1 MKKQC
6 WMIFVLLF
14 LLGCATPG
22 QKFITISYT
31 ADHEK
36 TQTGAVGLAPFK
48 DNRTDRNGG
57 YVGYRVLMDK
67 SQETYFVQG
76 MNLADTLNTSVGDY
90 FKQTGFEVIPMAPW
104 ELSPQGVKESIGGF
118 EQIVAGRINKF
129 ECRAKK
135 MGATT
140 DMVLEIDLTLFI
152 GKKSNG
158 SSSNELKTIPV
169 SLTLE
174 RTEMTFTPGKLEHF
188 VNQSM
193 EEVLQKALQQ

>member
-1 MKKQC
+1 MKQQ
-6 WMIFVLLF
+6 WWILFILFF

-22 QKFITISYT
+22 QKFINIAYK

-36 TQTGAVGLAPFK
+36 TQAGAIGIAPFIDK
-48 DNRTDRNGG
+48 RADRDGG
-57 YVGYRVLMDK
+57 YVGYRLLMDN

-76 MNLADTLNTSVGDY
+76 MNLADSLKKSVGDY
-90 FKQTGFEVIPMAPW
+90 FEKNGFTTTSIDPW
-104 ELSPQGVKESIGGF
+104 ELSLNGVMDAGGEF
-118 EQIVAGRINKF
+118 KQVVAGQINKF

-135 MGATT
+135 GATT

-152 GKKSNG
+152 GKKSGN
-158 SSSNELKTIPV
+158 NEFKTIPV

-174 RTEMTFTPGKLEHF
+174 RTEMTFTPEKLEAF

-193 EEVLQKALQQ
+193 EEVIQKALKQ

>member
-6 WMIFVLLF
+6 WMIFVLFL

-22 QKFITISYT
+22 QKFINISYT
-31 ADHEK
+31 VDHEK
-36 TQTGAVGLAPFK
+36 TQTGVMGLAPFK
-48 DNRTDRNGG
+48 DDRTDRNGG
-57 YVGYRVLMDK
+57 YVGYRLLMDR

-76 MNLADTLNTSVGDY
+76 MNLANTLNTSVGDY
-90 FKQTGFEVIPMAPW
+90 FRQIGFEVIPMAAW
-104 ELSPQGVKESIGGF
+104 ELSPNGVMESIGGF

-152 GKKSNG
+152 GKQTNG
-158 SSSNELKTIPV
+158 DQLKTIPV

-174 RTEMTFTPGKLEHF
+174 RTEMTFTPEKLERF

-193 EEVLQKALQQ
+193 EEVIQKALQQ

>member
-6 WMIFVLLF
+6 WMILVLFL

-36 TQTGAVGLAPFK
+36 TQAGDMGLAPFK
-48 DNRTDRNGG
+48 DKRADRKGG
-57 YVGYRVLMDK
+57 YVGYRILMDR

-76 MNLADTLNTSVGDY
+76 MNLAETLTTSVGDY
-90 FKQTGFEVIPMAPW
+90 FRQTGFQVIPITAW
-104 ELSPQGVKESIGGF
+104 ELSPEGVKASIGGF
-118 EQIVAGRINKF
+118 EQIVAGQINKF

-135 MGATT
+135 KGATT

-152 GKKSNG
+152 GKKTNG
-158 SSSNELKTIPV
+158 DQLKTIPV

-174 RTEMTFTPGKLEHF
+174 RTEMTFTPEKLERF

-193 EEVLQKALQQ
+193 EEVIQKALQQ

>member
-1 MKKQC
+1 MKKQG
-6 WMIFVLLF
+6 WLIFIFFF

-36 TQTGAVGLAPFK
+36 TQTSALGLAPFK
-48 DNRTDRNGG
+48 DNRTDRNGR
-57 YVGYRVLMDK
+57 YVGYRLLMDN

-76 MNLADTLNTSVGDY
+76 MNLADSLNKAVRDY
-90 FKQTGFEVIPMAPW
+90 FQQTGFEVIPMAAW
-104 ELSPQGVKESIGGF
+104 ELSPYGVKDSIGGF
-118 EQIVAGRINKF
+118 EQIVAGQINKF

-135 MGATT
+135 KGPTT
-140 DMVLEIDLTLFI
+140 DMVLDIDLTLFI

-174 RTEMTFTPGKLEHF
+174 RTEMTFTPEKLEHF

-193 EEVLQKALQQ
+193 EEVIQKALKQ

>member
-1 MKKQC
+1 MKKQG
-6 WMIFVLLF
+6 WVLFIFLV

-22 QKFITISYT
+22 QKFIDISYT

-36 TQTGAVGLAPFK
+36 TQTGSMGLAPFK
-48 DNRTDRNGG
+48 DNRADRNGG
-57 YVGYRVLMDK
+57 YVGYRVLMDR

-76 MNLADTLNTSVGDY
+76 MNLADTLNKAVGDY
-90 FKQTGFEVIPMAPW
+90 FEQTGFEVIPMAPW
-104 ELSPQGVKESIGGF
+104 ELSPNGVKDSLGGLK
-118 EQIVAGRINKF
+118 QIVAGQINKF

-135 MGATT
+135 KGATT
-140 DMVLEIDLTLFI
+140 DMVLDIDLTLFI
-152 GKKSNG
+152 GKAANG
-158 SSSNELKTIPV
+158 NELKTIPV

-193 EEVLQKALQQ
+193 EEVIQKALKQ

>member
-1 MKKQC
+1 MKKQG
-6 WMIFVLLF
+6 WMIFIFFF
-14 LLGCATPG
+14 LLGCATAG

-36 TQTGAVGLAPFK
+36 TQTGVMGLAPFK

-57 YVGYRVLMDK
+57 YVGYRLLMDR

-76 MNLADTLNTSVGDY
+76 MNLADTLNKAVGDY
-90 FKQTGFEVIPMAPW
+90 FGQTGFEVTPMAPW
-104 ELSPQGVKESIGGF
+104 ELSPNGVKESIGGF
-118 EQIVAGRINKF
+118 EQIVAGRINTF

-135 MGATT
+135 KGATT

-158 SSSNELKTIPV
+158 NELKTIPV

-174 RTEMTFTPGKLEHF
+174 RTEMTFTPEKLEHF

-193 EEVLQKALQQ
+193 EEVIQKALKQ